1 MRLRPLTLSDV
12 SRCAELEKVL
22 FPGESP
28 WPARAFEQELAAGHT
43 TYWAVDASVNH
54 VDHDDNRVG
63 HNGNHVDRDDNRVG
77 HNDNHV
83 DHDVIHVDD
92 EVVGYAGV
100 GRMGP
105 AAWPEYEIRTIG
117 VAPEAQRRGIARMM
131 MDAIVELADS
141 HDAPIFLEVRV
152 GNDPAIRLY
161 EAYDFVINGLRR
173 NYYQPSGADAH
184 TMYRPRKSER

>member
-1 MRLRPLTLSDV
+1 MRLRPLVLDDAP
-12 SRCAELEKVL
+12 RCAELEKVL
-22 FPGESP
+22 FPGETP
-28 WPARAFEQELAAGHT
+28 WPARAFEQEIAAGHT
-43 TYWAVDASVNH
+43 TYWAVDMNVNRE
-54 VDHDDNRVG
+54 DHKDNREDHKDNRVG
-63 HNGNHVDRDDNRVG
+63 HNANRR
-77 HNDNHV
+77 
-83 DHDVIHVDD
+83 
-92 EVVGYAGV
+92 EVLGYAGV

-117 VAPEAQRRGIARMM
+117 VEPAAQRRGIARLM

-173 NYYQPSGADAH
+173 NYYRPSGADAH

>member
-1 MRLRPLTLSDV
+1 MRLRPLTLGDV

-28 WPARAFEQELAAGHT
+28 WPARAFEQEIAAGHT
-43 TYWAVDASVNH
+43 TYWAVDMNV
-54 VDHDDNRVG
+54 NRVG
-63 HNGNHVDRDDNRVG
+63 HNDNHVDRDDNRVG